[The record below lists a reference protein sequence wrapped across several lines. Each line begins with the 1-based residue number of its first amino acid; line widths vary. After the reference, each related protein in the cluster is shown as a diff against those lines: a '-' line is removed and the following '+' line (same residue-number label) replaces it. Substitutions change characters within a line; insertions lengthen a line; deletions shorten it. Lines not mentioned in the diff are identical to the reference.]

1 MGCGVAIR
9 VCVCGRG
16 NIVERTTSRRCLH
29 VWRRGDRSL
38 CFKLQMT
45 RFCVETTTSQDV
57 ECGRKA
63 SSGQSTLVGQHF
75 GRERN
80 KRETNKHRDEEI
92 RGWPES
98 TRRTST
104 SFGRLRKLLS
114 RFFFDALLAPSRPGA
129 ASPPRCAMSVDADM
143 FSVPRMPAPFC
154 VRSLRLFP

>member
-1 MGCGVAIR
+1 MWEWEHCRTHHVSEMFARMEERGQIPMLQVADDAFLCRDDNKSGCRMRKESIVRTVYA
-9 VCVCGRG
+9 RG
-16 NIVERTTSRRCLH
+16 AALRQRT
-29 VWRRGDRSL
+29 
-38 CFKLQMT
+38 KQ
-45 RFCVETTTSQDV
+45 
-57 ECGRKA
+57 
-63 SSGQSTLVGQHF
+63 
-75 GRERN
+75 

-114 RFFFDALLAPSRPGA
+114 RFFFDASLAPSRPGA